1 MQKSHGSE
9 ITAASWGTGGGE
21 RPLSA
26 SMTHMNTY
34 TISQLGRLYGLSRS
48 TLLYYD
54 RIELLPPFGRTD
66 AKYRYYTEAD
76 RDRLDR
82 ICRFRQ
88 AGLSIEDIRNLLASS
103 ENSSL
108 SVLEKRFREIG
119 DEIRSLKSKQ
129 KLLSRMMR
137 GLSSDHAFPEVD
149 KTMWVEMLRAAGM
162 DESAMEQW
170 HGEFEA
176 RAPQAHREFLL
187 SLGMSEQEACEI
199 RKWSGR
205 VSISDKT

>member
-1 MQKSHGSE
+1 
-9 ITAASWGTGGGE
+9 
-21 RPLSA
+21 
-26 SMTHMNTY
+26 MTHMNAY

-54 RIELLPPFGRTD
+54 RIGLLPPFGRTD
-66 AKYRYYTEAD
+66 ARYRYYTEAD

-108 SVLEKRFREIG
+108 SVLEKRFREID

-137 GLSSDHAFPEVD
+137 GLSSDHSFPEVD

-162 DESAMEQW
+162 DDQAMEQW

-199 RKWSGR
+199 RRWSRKGQK
-205 VSISDKT
+205 SDRIEDQDKKTTQYRNQPRKSK